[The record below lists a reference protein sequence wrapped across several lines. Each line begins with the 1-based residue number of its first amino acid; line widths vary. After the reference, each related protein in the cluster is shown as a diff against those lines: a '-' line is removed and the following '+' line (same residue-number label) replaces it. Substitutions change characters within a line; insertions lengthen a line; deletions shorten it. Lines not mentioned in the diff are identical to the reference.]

1 MKSIIT
7 KAIVDIDG
15 DAYRIGDAEWDDG
28 TRSDVLY
35 EPVNE
40 SLQQPPIIVEVQT
53 TVDTEFMNRAV
64 HYCVMAYRR
73 YKTLPML
80 LIFATNTTTIPTDN
94 MHRSNVF
101 CGLSLPC
108 EYWAKK
114 CYLINLA
121 SASSVSINIHEPF
134 QALSMFLLNQQTCLL
149 ESNSWKDPT
158 MRRLFQI
165 ARDAL
170 QQSIE
175 RETELLDAITS
186 ICDASIKHYE
196 QILNTAER
204 LQYDS
209 PNIRQ
214 EVVCGMQKLQQ
225 VKRRFEE
232 VDSLQEPTDQG
243 NLATSAD
250 EERYQ
255 NTMEFVEKYK
265 TTRKRMNWRDCHKQL
280 TQKSNV
286 IKYKNPEVLRVQFSR
301 FKKSNQ

>member
-1 MKSIIT
+1 
-7 KAIVDIDG
+7 
-15 DAYRIGDAEWDDG
+15 
-28 TRSDVLY
+28 
-35 EPVNE
+35 
-40 SLQQPPIIVEVQT
+40 
-53 TVDTEFMNRAV
+53 MNRAV

-73 YKTLPML
+73 YKTLPTL
-80 LIFATNTTTIPTDN
+80 LIFVTNTITIPTDN

-121 SASSVSINIHEPF
+121 SASSVSINIHELF
-134 QALSMFLLNQQTCLL
+134 QALSMFLLNQLTCLL

-158 MRRLFQI
+158 MQQLFQI

-170 QQSIE
+170 QQSVE
-175 RETELLDAITS
+175 RETELLDAIISVCDTS
-186 ICDASIKHYE
+186 IKYYE
-196 QILNTAER
+196 QILNTVEH

-209 PNIRQ
+209 PNVRQ

-232 VDSLQEPTDQG
+232 VDGLQEPTDQG
-243 NLATSAD
+243 NSATSAD

-255 NTMEFVEKYK
+255 NTMKFVEKYK
-265 TTRKRMNWRDCHKQL
+265 AMKKRMNWRDCCNQL

-286 IKYKNPEVLRVQFSR
+286 IKYKNPEVLHVQFSK
-301 FKKSNQ
+301 FKKGNQ